1 MSIAVSVRLPE
12 KLAAELSEVAR
23 ISERSKSF
31 LIQKALEVYLDDQAD
46 SLEVSLRGYST
57 VTHRGAGKELQ
68 KLSTVPSYL

>member
-31 LIQKALEVYLDDQAD
+31 LIQKALEAYLDDQAD

-57 VTHRGAGKELQ
+57 VTHRGSDKGLH
-68 KLSTVPSYL
+68 KLSTVPSYP